1 MISLLPSTSFLFVL
15 TLMVYTAFLVIRKRR
30 RRRRGVPMEQTG
42 VDEGCWRWR
51 PRSKVKLTKSLAR
64 FLFVQAPSP
73 IEIECLEQVRK
84 I

>member
-1 MISLLPSTSFLFVL
+1 
-15 TLMVYTAFLVIRKRR
+15 
-30 RRRRGVPMEQTG
+30 MEQTG